1 MNRRFVKATFLFL
14 LLAFTAQAVIAKD
27 AWISVRSKNFFLLGN
42 ASEKEIREVAA
53 RLEQFRE
60 VASNLFI
67 KANLNSSIPT
77 RVVVFKNDYSFRPFK
92 PNSNTAGYFQPGQDV
107 NYITLK
113 TELSDDQNPFGIIF
127 HEYTHLLINNTS
139 GNVPTWFNEGL
150 AEYYSTFAISEDQK
164 VVLGKPIATHVYLLR
179 QNSML
184 PLRTLFKV
192 TQESPYYNE
201 RDKQSIFYA
210 ESWALM
216 HYLILA
222 DKGKHVGQLTRFLQ
236 LIEANVNLE
245 SAFTEAFQ
253 TTFERMEDD
262 LRQYIKN
269 DRYPVTPGHFD
280 RKLSVERELA
290 VAPLSDA
297 EVQAYLG
304 DLLLHSYRPEAEGY
318 LKRALELDPKLAI
331 AHAALGMLRVREGKI
346 DEARRSLERAA
357 EANSQNYL
365 IHYYYAYALSREGMS
380 DAQVV
385 MGYEPGTAAKIRE
398 ELNKAIALRP
408 DYPESYN
415 LLAFVNLVTETQLDE
430 SIALLKRVLEASPGR
445 NDLLFTLAQLY
456 MKKDDFKTAREIL
469 ERLRRNNGDQHMRQQ
484 AQSLLTQ
491 LAAREELIA
500 AYEARRKEHGG
511 GSDPSVIAPADAV
524 MVAPDPSTWL
534 RKALRKPNEGE
545 LQVQATLLRVDCDEK
560 GIVFTVS
567 IEERKVKLRTDQF
580 NNVRLV
586 SFSTDAGR
594 EITCGPRE
602 LDNVI
607 ICYVP
612 AQDSK
617 TKVEGTIKSI
627 EFVPKEFR
635 LKA

>member
-1 MNRRFVKATFLFL
+1 MNRRLITATLLFL
-14 LLAFTAQAVIAKD
+14 LLAFAAQAVVAKD

-92 PNSNTAGYFQPGQDV
+92 PNANTAGYFQPGQDV

-113 TELSDDQNPFGIIF
+113 TEVNDDQNPFGVIF

-164 VVLGKPIATHVYLLR
+164 VVLGKPIAPHVYLLR
-179 QNSML
+179 QNPLL

-222 DKGKHVGQLTRFLQ
+222 DKGKHVEQLARFLQ

-245 SAFTEAFQ
+245 SAFTQSFQ
-253 TTFERMEDD
+253 TTFEKMEDD

-269 DRYPVTPGHFD
+269 DRYPVSPGHFD

-290 VAPLSDA
+290 VASLSDA

-318 LKRALELDPKLAI
+318 LQRALELDPKLAI

-346 DEARRSLERAA
+346 DQATRSLERAA
-357 EANSQNYL
+357 EANSQNFL
-365 IHYYYAYALSREGMS
+365 IHYYYAYALSRGGMN

-385 MGYEPGTAAKIRE
+385 TGYEPATAAKIRE

-430 SIALLKRVLEASPGR
+430 SIAFLKRVLEMSPGR
-445 NDLLFTLAQLY
+445 NTLLFTLAQVY
-456 MKKDDFKTAREIL
+456 MKKQDFKTAREIL
-469 ERLRRNNGDQHMRQQ
+469 ERLRENNGDQHLRQQ

-491 LAAREELIA
+491 LAVIA
-500 AYEARRKEHGG
+500 AYEARSREHGG
-511 GSDPSVIAPADAV
+511 GTDPSVIAPADAV

-567 IEERKVKLRTDQF
+567 IEEKQVKLRTDRF

-617 TKVEGTIKSI
+617 TKVDGTIKSI